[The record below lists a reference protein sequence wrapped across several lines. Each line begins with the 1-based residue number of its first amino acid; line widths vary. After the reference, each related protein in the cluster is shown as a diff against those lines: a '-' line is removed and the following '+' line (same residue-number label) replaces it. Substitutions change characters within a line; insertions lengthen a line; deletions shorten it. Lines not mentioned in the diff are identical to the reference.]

1 MKPNK
6 TEKKTKKKRLNEDL
20 KLATSEPKLRP
31 PTSLAPRASPKAL
44 GC

>member
-6 TEKKTKKKRLNEDL
+6 KKQKKLNEDL

-31 PTSLAPRASPKAL
+31 PASLAPRASPKAL

>member
-6 TEKKTKKKRLNEDL
+6 KKKLNEDL

-31 PTSLAPRASPKAL
+31 LTSLAPRASPKAL